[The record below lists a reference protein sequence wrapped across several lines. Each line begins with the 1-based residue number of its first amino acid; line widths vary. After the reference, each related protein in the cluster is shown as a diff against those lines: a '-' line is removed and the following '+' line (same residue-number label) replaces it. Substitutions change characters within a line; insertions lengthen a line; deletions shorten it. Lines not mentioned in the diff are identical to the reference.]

1 MSDRLCF
8 LAATA
13 LTDGYRAGRFS
24 PVAVTEAH
32 LARIAA
38 LDAVIH
44 AFTEVFVDEARAAAR
59 AAADRYAADAPRG
72 PLDGVPVAVKDLIE
86 IAGKACAAGSATRR
100 GWIARTT
107 APVVTRLE
115 AAGAVILGK
124 THTVEFALGGW
135 GTNAHLGSPRNPW
148 VSQVPF
154 TAGGSSSGSAAAVA
168 ARMATLAIGTDTG
181 GSVRVP
187 AGFNGL
193 VGLKTTPGRI
203 SLEGVVPLSPTLDT
217 VGPIAR
223 TVADAALLYDVLR
236 DTPPPLPTVDVLARG
251 VAGMTLGRVGAAELD
266 GVDAEITAH
275 YLEALRALE
284 ARGARIVTPAL
295 PRPLA
300 DYQRDSEI
308 MMAEAYALYGA
319 LAEDPASPMDPAVR
333 ARVLTGRLPAQD
345 YIRARWR
352 ADADKRAM
360 LAAMA
365 GCDALLAPTART
377 LPIPLS
383 AVDETTTSATLA
395 RFVNQIGFCALAVP
409 SGMASSGLPTS
420 LQIVCRP
427 DDEPTALAIGRACEA
442 AIPFAHNLPS
452 LALLEPA

>member
-1 MSDRLCF
+1 MPDALCF
-8 LAATA
+8 LSATA
-13 LTDGYRAGRFS
+13 LAEAYRAGTFS
-24 PVAVTEAH
+24 PVDVVAAH
-32 LARIAA
+32 LARISA
-38 LDAVIH
+38 LDGIIH
-44 AFTEVFVDEARAAAR
+44 AFTEVFVPEAEAAAQAS
-59 AAADRYAADAPRG
+59 AARYQAKAPLG
-72 PLDGVPVAVKDLIE
+72 PLDGIPIAVKDLIE
-86 IAGKACAAGSATRR
+86 IAGKACVAGSATRTR
-100 GWIARTT
+100 WIAQTT
-107 APVVTRLE
+107 APVVTRLQ

-148 VSQVPF
+148 AAQAPY
-154 TAGGSSSGSAAAVA
+154 TAGGPSSGSAAAVA
-168 ARMATLAIGTDTG
+168 ARMAPLAIGTDTG

-203 SLEGVVPLSPTLDT
+203 SLEGVVPLSPSLDT

-223 TVADAALLYDVLR
+223 TVDDAALLYAALLD
-236 DTPPPLPTVDVLARG
+236 PSARTTARPALYRS
-251 VAGMTLGRVGAAELD
+251 VEGMTLGVVGASELG
-266 GVDAEITAH
+266 GVDGEIAANF
-275 YLEALRALE
+275 LDAIRALE
-284 ARGARIVTPAL
+284 AQGARIVEPAL

-308 MMAEAYALYGA
+308 MMAEAYALYGP
-319 LAEDPASPMDPAVR
+319 LAEDPASAMDPAVR
-333 ARVLTGRLPAQD
+333 ARVLTGRISAQD

-352 ADADKRAM
+352 AAADARAM
-360 LAAMA
+360 HAALD
-365 GCDALLAPTART
+365 GCHALLAPTART

-383 AVDETTTSATLA
+383 EVDETTTPATLA

-427 DDEPTALAIGRACEA
+427 DAEQIALSIGRACEA
-442 AIPFAHNLPS
+442 TIPFASNLPS
-452 LALLEPA
+452 LAFLQSA